1 MPVETL
7 RCRAILF
14 DFDGVL
20 VDSAAHIERHWQ
32 RWAAD
37 HDVDFAAIMQ
47 VAHGRRMLETL
58 QIVAPHLDAEAEA
71 RRYSAIQAADAGD
84 VVTMDGA
91 AALLNSLPPGTWAI
105 VTSGFGI
112 VVPVMLRNG
121 GLPAPEVLV
130 TADDVV
136 HGKPSPEPYL
146 LAAARLSRTPAEC
159 VVVED
164 SPAGLAAAAAAGMRS
179 VAVAS
184 THAAAELH
192 AGTLLAPRL
201 ADIRVTPDADGTLV
215 IEIARGG

>member
-1 MPVETL
+1 MPAEIL

-20 VDSAAHIERHWQ
+20 VDSAANIARHWRQ
-32 RWAAD
+32 WSAD

-71 RRYSAIQAADAGD
+71 RRYSAIQAADVDD
-84 VVTMDGA
+84 VVTIDGA

-105 VTSGFGI
+105 VTSGFGV
-112 VVPVMLRNG
+112 VVPVVLRNG
-121 GLPAPEVLV
+121 GLPAPKVLV
-130 TADDVV
+130 TAEDVV

-146 LAAARLSRTPAEC
+146 LAAARLGRTPAEC

-164 SPAGLAAAAAAGMRS
+164 SPAGLAAAAAAGMRCI
-179 VAVAS
+179 AVAS
-184 THAAAELH
+184 THDPAELR

-201 ADIRVTPDADGTLV
+201 ADIRVTPGADSTLT
-215 IEIARGG
+215 IQIARGG